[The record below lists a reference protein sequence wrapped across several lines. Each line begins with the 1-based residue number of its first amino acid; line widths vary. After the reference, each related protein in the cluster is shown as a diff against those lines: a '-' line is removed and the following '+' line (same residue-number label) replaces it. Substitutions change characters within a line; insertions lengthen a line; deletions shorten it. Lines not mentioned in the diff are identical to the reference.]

1 MADENPNDDNLKVLR
16 EKARLADEREQEL
29 AQARRE
35 LMFAKAGIDTDTRI
49 GKMLFK
55 TWEGDDLEALKAEA
69 SELGLIGGAGQQQQE
84 STPAQQ
90 DQGQQQFRDA
100 MSGGRPAGGQPEP
113 AQADPQFT
121 ALTEFHQDLKTGKTR
136 EAAGLAAID
145 KVLVQAASGNR
156 NAIFDPTAW
165 AQTAREESATRG

>member
-1 MADENPNDDNLKVLR
+1 MADENPNDENLKVLR

-35 LMFAKAGIDTDTRI
+35 LMFARAGIDTDSRI

-69 SELGLIGGAGQQQQE
+69 SELGLIGGGQQQQP

-100 MSGGRPAGGQPEP
+100 MAGGRPAGGQPEP
-113 AQADPQFT
+113 PQADPQLT
-121 ALTEFHQDLKTGKTR
+121 ALTEFHQDIQSGKTR

-156 NAIFDPTAW
+156 NAIFDPNEW
-165 AQTAREESATRG
+165 AQTAREEAATRR